1 MRSRLRELLEGVLF
15 MLLLPVV
22 IRAARRLA
30 PCRPLAWARV
40 RRRWRRRL
48 TRGLRDYRVTWWD
61 SSQLEPAIT
70 TWRQLLLIEAAE
82 LAGDPVGP
90 RDGTLVALPG
100 HLGDA
105 LHALPLL
112 HAWRSRHPGQKLSVA
127 VPPWSREIVEREA
140 VADEVL
146 TWRPPLWQYHRGQA
160 AHRLNLLGCTAEAGA
175 LRARNFD
182 TVITVNPTDP
192 AVWLLVR
199 QLRPRRWLGVGPVPG
214 EDYPPLAEQHLVPF
228 ARGVYEG
235 SRIQSVAGLGEGEV
249 PALAWLP
256 AADART
262 AAAIRLREAGVEEG
276 TPVVALAPGAG
287 WPGKQWPV
295 TRFAEVARALA
306 ETHGCRIVLLGSPGE
321 RALAGEVA
329 AAVGPRALNL
339 AGQTTLLE
347 SCGLIGCA
355 SLFLGNDSAL
365 LHFAAVQRVPAVAL
379 FGPTDPAQWAPRHA
393 GVQVLRATTGCP
405 RCRPWHARARCDEQP
420 ACMARIPA
428 PDVLQACVTALE
440 AAA

>member
-1 MRSRLRELLEGVLF
+1 

-22 IRAARRLA
+22 ICAARRLA
-30 PCRPLAWARV
+30 PGRRLAWDRARG
-40 RRRWRRRL
+40 RWRRRL
-48 TRGLRDYRVTWWD
+48 TRGLRDYRLAWWD
-61 SSQLEPAIT
+61 SSQLEPAT
-70 TWRQLLLIEAAE
+70 STWRVVLLMESAE
-82 LAGDPVGP
+82 LAGEPAGP
-90 RDGTLVALPG
+90 RAGTLVALPG

-112 HAWRSRHPGQKLSVA
+112 HAWRQRHPGQPLAVA

-160 AHRLNLLGCTAEAGA
+160 AHRLDVRGCTEEAAA

-199 QLRPRRWLGVGPVPG
+199 QLRPRRWLGVGPVP
-214 EDYPPLAEQHLVPF
+214 DAAAAPLPEQALSPF
-228 ARGVYEG
+228 ARGVYEAA
-235 SRIQSVAGLGEGEV
+235 RIQAVAGLGEAE
-249 PALAWLP
+249 PPMLAWRP
-256 AADART
+256 AEAAR
-262 AAAIRLREAGVEEG
+262 AAAATRLREAGVEEG

-295 TRFAEVARALA
+295 ARFAEVARTLA
-306 ETHGCRIVLLGSPGE
+306 EAHGCRIVLLGSPGE

-355 SLFLGNDSAL
+355 RLFLGNDSAL
-365 LHFAAVQRVPAVAL
+365 LHFAAVQRVPAIAL

-393 GVQVLRATTGCP
+393 GARVLRATTGCP

-420 ACMARIPA
+420 ACMARIPV
-428 PDVLQACVTALE
+428 PDVIQACVAALE